1 MVKAENLSNYCVI
14 NLNTNFSHK
23 KNESA
28 LITGLFEWFVDPAL
42 EILRKQCKE
51 VLSTQNMQL
60 VRNLMYMIEMHLDEA
75 ILAQD
80 NAPKNIKLWISGV
93 FIFSLV
99 WTIGTVL

>member
-1 MVKAENLSNYCVI
+1 MVKAENLSNYYI
-14 NLNTNFSHK
+14 SNLNTNFSHK

-60 VRNLMYMIEMHLDEA
+60 VRNLMYMFEMHLDEA